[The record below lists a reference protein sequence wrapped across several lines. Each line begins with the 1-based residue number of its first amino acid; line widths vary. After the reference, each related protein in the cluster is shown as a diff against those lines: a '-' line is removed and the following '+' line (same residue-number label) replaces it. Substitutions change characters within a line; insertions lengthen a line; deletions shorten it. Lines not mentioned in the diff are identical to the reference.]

1 MQSKAALYAMGRKV
15 KRLSQEENVVSYTT
29 VELNVIIFLL
39 YMLLS
44 GSETRDLSVFGM
56 GRSV

>member
-44 GSETRDLSVFGM
+44 GSETSDLSVFGM
-56 GRSV
+56 G

>member
-1 MQSKAALYAMGRKV
+1 MGRKV